1 MMNVGSKCDDDDII
15 GKKIAKCD
23 DTIDRIMM
31 MNDDKRWAYKKGI
44 DWLDQSL

>member
-31 MNDDKRWAYKKGI
+31 MNDDKNWDIRRELIG
-44 DWLDQSL
+44 